1 MVNLYSNNQ
10 YWKNNSDYHESDA
23 NFKAENSLK
32 LISKININKNSNIL
46 DFGCGSGKYL
56 HIISNYLECNFV
68 GIDISEE
75 AILRANKLYKKE
87 NINFLVKDID
97 ELSNEKFDLIILN
110 DVIEHIE
117 DYITFIKKIK
127 KKTNYIYFNIP
138 LEINLLSILR
148 NNFVKSYNDVG
159 HLHFFS
165 KDSALQI
172 LKHSGLY
179 IIGNQYFFYS
189 KHNLKKNKTFK
200 SLIIFLLISLIKII
214 NKNLCVKLFGNA
226 SLGVLVK

>member
-1 MVNLYSNNQ
+1 MENLYTNNQ
-10 YWKNNSDYHESDA
+10 YWKNNSDYHEGDA
-23 NFKAENSLK
+23 IFKAENSLK

-56 HIISNYLECNFV
+56 HIISNFLECNCV

-75 AILRANKLYKKE
+75 AISRANKLYKKE
-87 NINFLVKDID
+87 NVNFLVKSID

-127 KKTNYIYFNIP
+127 KKTTYIYFNIP
-138 LEINLLSILR
+138 LEINLISILR
-148 NNFVKSYNDVG
+148 NNFIKSYNDVG
-159 HLHFFS
+159 HLHFFT

-172 LKHSGLY
+172 LRHSGLN
-179 IIGNQYFFYS
+179 IIISKYFFYS
-189 KHNLKKNKTFK
+189 KHNFKKNKTFK
-200 SLIIFLLISLIKII
+200 SLIIYLLIPLIKII
-214 NKNLCVKLFGNA
+214 NKNLCVKLLGNA